1 MKFEGVVVENHLNW
15 LRNSKQD
22 KRTYPGPNLKAHL
35 TPCTA
40 GTFLTAV
47 KKQRERQI
55 RPDLDAVPA
64 VEIVCLPKYPC
75 SPTDKTPSCE
85 ALIEIS
91 SKRRALHHAY
101 EQAAKW
107 TKRLLL

>member
-47 KKQRERQI
+47 KKQRETQI

-64 VEIVCLPKYPC
+64 PTMASVHKCPC
-75 SPTDKTPSCE
+75 FPADGRPT
-85 ALIEIS
+85 L
-91 SKRRALHHAY
+91 R
-101 EQAAKW
+101 
-107 TKRLLL
+107 RLLVKRI